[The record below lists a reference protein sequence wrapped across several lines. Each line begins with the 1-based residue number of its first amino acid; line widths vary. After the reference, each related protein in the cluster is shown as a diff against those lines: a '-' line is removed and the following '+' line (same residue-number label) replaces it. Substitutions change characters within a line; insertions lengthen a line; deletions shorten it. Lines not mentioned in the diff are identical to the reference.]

1 MAAKTKRMNKIIEKL
16 FFWYKRDE
24 LFGKWSTEDG
34 SGFSI
39 IMGSLIEFKKDG
51 NGKYESWSNNDDQT
65 EYKLNGEINWIRKG
79 KNTIE
84 IIDIKNSERTQIEY
98 KLTLTNNRIELSNLN
113 NKKVGKIE
121 LEGFWFFSQVMFK
134 IK

>member
-1 MAAKTKRMNKIIEKL
+1 MLLLL
-16 FFWYKRDE
+16 F
-24 LFGKWSTEDG
+24 
-34 SGFSI
+34 
-39 IMGSLIEFKKDG
+39 EFVQ
-51 NGKYESWSNNDDQT
+51 YQLHRT
-65 EYKLNGEINWIRKG
+65 KLNGEINWIRKG